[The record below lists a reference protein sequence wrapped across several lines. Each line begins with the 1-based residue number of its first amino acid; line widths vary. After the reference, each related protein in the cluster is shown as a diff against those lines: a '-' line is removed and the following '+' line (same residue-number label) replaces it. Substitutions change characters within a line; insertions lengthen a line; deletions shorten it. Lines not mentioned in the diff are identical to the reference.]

1 MVYKDWILIMELQ
14 HLIRCKML
22 SLELTHDLLHIARGN
37 NIIEDLIDYI
47 KVNLAGL
54 SDDIEEF
61 DYLKGRVLE
70 LEKESEWDSDRIEK
84 LEEKISDNEL
94 RANSLKDFIEKT
106 QENYGRYPSID
117 EVWEAS
123 WNACRER
130 I

>member
-1 MVYKDWILIMELQ
+1 
-14 HLIRCKML
+14 ML